1 MMDTFNSCSN
11 WKLWNSF
18 DDQWRLRAPVAR
30 EARKKTPNQTW
41 RTMIERAILT
51 NGWWESTE
59 EATLMIS
66 MAVDNRQ
73 TGFKQV

>member
-1 MMDTFNSCSN
+1 MMETFNSCSN

-18 DDQWRLRAPVAR
+18 DNQWRLRAPVAR
-30 EARKKTPNQTW
+30 KARKKPQKTR
-41 RTMIERAILT
+41 RTMIESAILT